1 MRPALWKPQETE
13 KHKRVMCTHK
23 ERVQAAV
30 SDSGVKPGPPQPGGL
45 GEVCNAPWR
54 RERMMSQVPAGLLA
68 IKQAPGE
75 TACLAAVTQARAT
88 EDTSCSSQGNLSQI
102 LSLSRQVPLNP
113 SALKAARKCPRPG
126 RRGHFT
132 TSNGNL
138 HPSQSAV
145 SHRLFWVLEASRQL

>member
-75 TACLAAVTQARAT
+75 TACLAAVTQARAS
-88 EDTSCSSQGNLSQI
+88 EDTSCSSQGKLSQI

-113 SALKAARKCPRPG
+113 SALNSCP
-126 RRGHFT
+126 
-132 TSNGNL
+132 
-138 HPSQSAV
+138 QV
-145 SHRLFWVLEASRQL
+145 SSSWKTGPFHHL

>member
-54 RERMMSQVPAGLLA
+54 HARMMSQVPA
-68 IKQAPGE
+68 
-75 TACLAAVTQARAT
+75 
-88 EDTSCSSQGNLSQI
+88 
-102 LSLSRQVPLNP
+102 
-113 SALKAARKCPRPG
+113 
-126 RRGHFT
+126 
-132 TSNGNL
+132 
-138 HPSQSAV
+138 
-145 SHRLFWVLEASRQL
+145 